1 MKVIIFGATGMVG
14 SGVLKECLDD
24 PRVLSARV
32 VGRSRCGITHPKLR
46 ETIHSD
52 FSDDS
57 RAWIPVIV
65 EIIPLEPAGSARLRF
80 KFIEPAGDTIRSE
93 ETHQLNREERIYTVN
108 GKSFTVTEISGLTT
122 PKSGEL
128 VWGGTEVENGQ
139 EVQFR
144 QIIRLRVDTLT
155 VEKETRTPL
164 EFRNGLRL
172 QRKP

>member
-1 MKVIIFGATGMVG
+1 MKVITFGATGMVG

-57 RAWIPVIV
+57 RSWIPVIV

-93 ETHQLNREERIYTVN
+93 EFFNDTATTEIYTVN
-108 GKSFTVTEISGLTT
+108 GKSFTVTEISG
-122 PKSGEL
+122 
-128 VWGGTEVENGQ
+128 
-139 EVQFR
+139 
-144 QIIRLRVDTLT
+144 
-155 VEKETRTPL
+155 
-164 EFRNGLRL
+164 
-172 QRKP
+172 